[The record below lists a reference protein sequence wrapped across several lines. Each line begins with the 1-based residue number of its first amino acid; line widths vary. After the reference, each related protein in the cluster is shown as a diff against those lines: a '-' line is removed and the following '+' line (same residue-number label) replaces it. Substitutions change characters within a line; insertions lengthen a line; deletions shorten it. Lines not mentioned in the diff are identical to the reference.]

1 MTATRSVSVL
11 LLLAATA
18 AAAPAKEVPPCPRV
32 RIVFEDG
39 EPGDP
44 GYRFEVAAL
53 SKDAKIEVVRPG
65 GDVAVPYVW
74 MRDPYADRT
83 SRPCRGRASG
93 TSCPPMGSGR
103 ASSARRVPSIA
114 CPSNPTRPTAFRASC
129 DRGHPFR
136 RR

>member
-74 MRDPYADRT
+74 MRDPYADPNFPPVPWQGVGYFVPADGKWESLLST
-83 SRPCRGRASG
+83 SGPFD
-93 TSCPPMGSGR
+93 
-103 ASSARRVPSIA
+103 RVSIEPDPA
-114 CPSNPTRPTAFRASC
+114 Y
-129 DRGHPFR
+129 GIQGIL
-136 RR
+136 